1 MLVILQILKESVF
14 VAKSVNMPSFFYSL
28 NRILNCFIITFLLAF
43 TAIAQQVKPDKSS
56 GDLTGITREF
66 YGTDDVLVNGQKYIP
81 SHFLADGNPYFP
93 SETWTKGT
101 LKISGTL
108 YENVDLMYNAE
119 TDQVVLRTR
128 LNNGDTIFV
137 ARNILKTE
145 AFDIGGHTF
154 TRLLSTEINQQSAG
168 FYEEVYR
175 GNFVF
180 LTKHQKTFIADYSK
194 TSPNGHFSKLI
205 STNYIYQNGQ
215 LFKVTSQKSFL
226 SYFSQ
231 NSKAIKAFMKKNN
244 IRYAKANLSTMKLL
258 LQYCDDLS
266 SGKI

>member
-1 MLVILQILKESVF
+1 
-14 VAKSVNMPSFFYSL
+14 MPTYFYSL
-28 NRILNCFIITFLLAF
+28 NKSLNYFIITFLLAF
-43 TAIAQQVKPDKSS
+43 TATAQQVKPDKSS
-56 GDLTGITREF
+56 SNLIEITREF

-81 SHFLADGNPYFP
+81 GHFLADGNPYFP
-93 SETWTKGT
+93 LETWAKGT

-108 YENVDLMYNAE
+108 YEKVDLMYNAE

-145 AFDIGGHTF
+145 AFIIGQHSF
-154 TRLLSTEINQQSAG
+154 IRLLSTEINQQSAG
-168 FYEEVYR
+168 FYEEVYH

-180 LTKHQKTFIADYSK
+180 LIKYQKTFIADYSK

-215 LFKVTSQKSFL
+215 LTKVTNQKSFL
-226 SYFSQ
+226 NYFSQ
-231 NSKAIKAFMKKNN
+231 NSKAIKSFMKKNK
-244 IRYAKANLSTMKLL
+244 IRYAKANFSTMKLL

>member
-1 MLVILQILKESVF
+1 MLVFLQILKESVF
-14 VAKSVNMPSFFYSL
+14 VANSVNMPSYFHSL
-28 NRILNCFIITFLLAF
+28 NRILNCFIITFLLAV
-43 TAIAQQVKPDKSS
+43 TVKAQQVKPDKSS
-56 GDLTGITREF
+56 NELIEITQKF

-81 SHFLADGNPYFP
+81 GHFLADGNPYFP
-93 SETWTKGT
+93 SETWTKGS

-108 YENVDLMYNAE
+108 YENIDLMYNAE

-145 AFDIGGHTF
+145 AFAIGGHNF

-168 FYEEVYR
+168 FYEGVYR

-180 LTKHQKTFIADYSK
+180 LIKNQKTFIADYSK

-215 LFKVTSQKSFL
+215 LTKVTNQKSFL
-226 SYFSQ
+226 NYFSQ
-231 NSKAIKAFMKKNN
+231 NSKAIKAFMKKNK